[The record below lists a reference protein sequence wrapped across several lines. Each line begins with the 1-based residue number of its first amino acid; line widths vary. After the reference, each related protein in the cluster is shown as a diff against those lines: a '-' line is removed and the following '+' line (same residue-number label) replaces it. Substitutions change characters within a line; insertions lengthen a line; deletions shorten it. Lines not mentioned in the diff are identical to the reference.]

1 MTKKHTTMSCVDMSD
16 HRVALPI
23 QEESCPWLNK
33 KDNYNNK
40 DDDDDSDGEDE
51 TCQDSSYDPP
61 DDSSYILDIDYHESY
76 EILGN
81 SFSSKHLSL
90 NNHVY
95 PNFGNQTSDSY
106 FEQDF
111 KMHHDE
117 DELFGG
123 MRGICWR
130 SRYKLDLHDVGSMA
144 TMAQWMTPSSCSTS
158 LTCS

>member
-1 MTKKHTTMSCVDMSD
+1 MSGVIFCSPD
-16 HRVALPI
+16 HL
-23 QEESCPWLNK
+23 
-33 KDNYNNK
+33 
-40 DDDDDSDGEDE
+40 
-51 TCQDSSYDPP
+51 SYL
-61 DDSSYILDIDYHESY
+61 LDIDYRESY
-76 EILGN
+76 EIPAN

-90 NNHVY
+90 DNHDY

-111 KMHHDE
+111 KMYHDE

-144 TMAQWMTPSSCSTS
+144 SMDDAKFMFNITNLLMKSTTS
-158 LTCS
+158 